1 MIRHTI
7 RRSQTWVLPAC
18 AALFPALPGAALAEG
33 GRAAVAPPIY
43 LTTTR
48 SAVDPTL
55 RPQRSAEIGTL
66 AVDPVPT
73 AAMPALGGAR
83 LVEVPNHAAPGSYA
97 RPRYA
102 LGFRSD
108 AMRGW
113 LNGLGLDAT
122 SCLAPVVRLRSKI
135 SSDGDVSGSIW
146 LYARCSL
153 R

>member
-1 MIRHTI
+1 
-7 RRSQTWVLPAC
+7 LPS
-18 AALFPALPGAALAEG
+18 AALADV
-33 GRAAVAPPIY
+33 GRAAAAPPIY
-43 LTTTR
+43 LATPR
-48 SAVDPTL
+48 SPADATP
-55 RPQRSAEIGTL
+55 RPQRSADNG
-66 AVDPVPT
+66 AFWVDPAPM
-73 AAMPALGGAR
+73 AATSALGGAR
-83 LVEVPNHAAPGSYA
+83 LVEVPNHAAPGSHA

-122 SCLAPVVRLRSKI
+122 SCLAPMVRLRSKI